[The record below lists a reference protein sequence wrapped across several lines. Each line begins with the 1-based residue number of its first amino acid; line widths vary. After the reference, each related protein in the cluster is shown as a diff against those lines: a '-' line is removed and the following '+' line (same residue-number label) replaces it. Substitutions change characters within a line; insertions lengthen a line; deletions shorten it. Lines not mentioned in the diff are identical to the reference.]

1 MSNFA
6 KYAIMDLRL
15 VLLRC
20 LKVQPAFTCND
31 SILQHEAKHF
41 GLDRKRDTIKSELRW
56 LAEMGA
62 VKLQEVGEDIL
73 VATLTRR
80 GDEHVQGLTQIE
92 GVNKPSPEA

>member
-1 MSNFA
+1 MSEFS
-6 KYAIMDLRL
+6 KFAIMDLRL

-20 LKVQPAFTCND
+20 LKTQPAYQGND
-31 SILQHEAKHF
+31 NILQHEAKYF
-41 GLDRKRDTIKSELRW
+41 GLNRSRDVIKNELRW

-62 VKLQEVGEDIL
+62 VKLDDLGSVL

-80 GDEHVQGLTQIE
+80 GLDHVEGLATIE